1 MPDEPDHHG
10 VAMEHPED
18 PLAFARSSPGTRL
31 VSLQTAATHGMQSHP
46 LDPGMMGG
54 SGVLPELTVVV
65 PCYNERP
72 NVSVLV
78 RRLAA
83 TLEGLRWE
91 VVFVDDNS
99 PDGTAAEVRTLARTD
114 ARIRCIRRVG
124 RRGLASA
131 VIEGAL
137 SSSADY
143 IGVIDGDLQHDETRL
158 PVMLRE
164 LKTGTSDVVIASR
177 YVEGGNADGLAGSWR
192 HRLSAAGIRVA
203 QTLLPVPL
211 TDPMS
216 GFFMM
221 RRESFERNAEK
232 LTGRGFKILLDL
244 LLSDRTLSVLEIQS
258 VFYKRVAGESKLDSL
273 VLAQFAALL
282 LDKALGGIVPLRFL
296 GFAAVGAVGVL
307 VNVILLVMLRH
318 LTNIG
323 FESAQV
329 VATIAAMIA
338 NFQLNNRITYRDQ
351 TLRGRRLWQG
361 LLLFIL
367 VCGLGAV
374 ANVGIA
380 ETLYEDHL
388 SGTLAG
394 TAGAVIGVVWN
405 YTVSATL
412 VWRRR

>member
-1 MPDEPDHHG
+1 MPDDPDHGG
-10 VAMEHPED
+10 VAFRGLKNS
-18 PLAFARSSPGTRL
+18 LASVWSSPKIKS
-31 VSLQTAATHGMQSHP
+31 VSLQAAATSGMQAHP
-46 LDPGMMGG
+46 VRFGSSCGG
-54 SGVLPELTVVV
+54 GIGPELTIVV

-78 RRLAA
+78 RRLAI

-91 VVFVDDNS
+91 VIFVDDNS
-99 PDGTAAEVRTLARTD
+99 PDDTALEVRRLAQADT
-114 ARIRCIRRVG
+114 RIRCIRRVG
-124 RRGLASA
+124 RRGLSSA
-131 VIEGAL
+131 VIEGVL

-143 IGVIDGDLQHDETRL
+143 VAVIDGDLQHDETRL
-158 PVMLRE
+158 SEMLRE
-164 LKTGTSDVVIASR
+164 LKTGKCDVVIASR
-177 YVEGGNADGLAGSWR
+177 YVDGGNADGLAGTWR
-192 HRLSAAGIRVA
+192 HRLSTAGVRMA

-216 GFFMM
+216 GFFMI
-221 RRESFERNAEK
+221 RRDLFERNATR

-244 LLSDRTLSVLEIQS
+244 LLSDRTLSVLEVQS
-258 VFYKRVAGESKLDSL
+258 VFYKRIAGESKLDSL

-307 VNVILLVMLRH
+307 VNVLLLVVLRH

-323 FESAQV
+323 FEGAQV
-329 VATIAAMIA
+329 SATIVAMIA
-338 NFQLNNRITYRDQ
+338 NFQLNNQITYRDQ
-351 TLRGRRLWQG
+351 TLRGRQLWQG

-367 VCGLGAV
+367 GCGLGAV

-380 ETLYEDHL
+380 DALYEDHL